1 MPTPREFLG
10 TNLTDVQIRS
20 VKVATV
26 VAKVWQT
33 PKKVV
38 KVFFIFCI
46 FHREIRASGNMS
58 LLTVLVAAYYI
69 ESP

>member
-1 MPTPREFLG
+1 M
-10 TNLTDVQIRS
+10 
-20 VKVATV
+20 KVATV

-38 KVFFIFCI
+38 KVFYLFYAFSI
-46 FHREIRASGNMS
+46 EKLELMVSGNMS